1 MIGID
6 GCLERI
12 MGIPGARSV
21 TLVDGASGLAI
32 AGAGRH
38 DLVDQHEDA
47 ATTTDVVRA
56 VLGCPALATGADD
69 DDITEI
75 IVCGNGGYHLIDL
88 VRGDFEGRLFVHALF
103 DEDSGNLAMARFRL
117 RGILADLTGSGDE
130 AAPAG
135 GRHAVEPAEDS
146 HGN

>member
-1 MIGID
+1 MD
-6 GCLERI
+6 
-12 MGIPGARSV
+12 IPGARSV
-21 TLVDGASGLAI
+21 TLVDGASGLAV

-38 DLVDQHEDA
+38 ELVDQHEDA

-56 VLGCPALATGADD
+56 VLGCPALATGVSD

-88 VRGDFEGRLFVHALF
+88 VRGDFEGRLFVHVLF

-117 RGILADLTGSGDE
+117 RGILADLTGDS
-130 AAPAG
+130 AT
-135 GRHAVEPAEDS
+135 EPAEGG